1 MSAAPL
7 PDSQRSSPAPRPLQ
21 NMPPINYGYLPMMTS
36 GPPALMYA
44 NSYYGTP
51 FSSHAEASLQNNE
64 APRSSPPAQ
73 DEHEQLLEKVAG
85 VLPDINRLLN
95 NYKET
100 QGRLSAKELLDK
112 QADLS
117 HSEQLNKVTVE
128 LEATKKE
135 YEKVI
140 QDLVSERG
148 KLERELTVVRPRV
161 SELEMAE
168 AEKKTLKVELEA
180 MQVNKKELAEALDVT
195 RRSKEEMQTA
205 RLSNETEIGALK
217 KALQDEKD
225 LHQLYVADVRTQAKD
240 QMALK
245 QREFSK
251 TLDDHKLNYS
261 KVQMELTSLI
271 SKHSTQKKDLDTA
284 RSSEA
289 DCQSKLSL
297 KSKEYEDA
305 LLRHRHE
312 IEAMKKRHEQDRGK
326 MAQGAE
332 ERVAQLCRE
341 HSITEKEWRKD
352 VRSLSAELESQKSE
366 SQRLREELER
376 LRKSKNEEKV
386 HKSAELVESLALWR
400 TKSDELQKQNQ
411 HLDTLLQSLGYAIK
425 N

>member
-1 MSAAPL
+1 MYANPYYGM
-7 PDSQRSSPAPRPLQ
+7 PFSSPAEP
-21 NMPPINYGYLPMMTS
+21 G
-36 GPPALMYA
+36 
-44 NSYYGTP
+44 
-51 FSSHAEASLQNNE
+51 LQNNDS
-64 APRSSPPAQ
+64 PRSPPPAQ
-73 DEHEQLLEKVAG
+73 NEHEQLFEKVAG

-100 QGRLSAKELLDK
+100 QGRLSAKELLEK

-117 HSEQLNKVTVE
+117 HSEQLNKVGVE

-161 SELEMAE
+161 IELESVE
-168 AEKKTLKVELEA
+168 AENRALKAELEA
-180 MQVNKKELAEALDVT
+180 MKVNKKELAEALDGT

-205 RLSNETEIGALK
+205 KLANETEIEALR
-217 KALQDEKD
+217 KALQDEKE
-225 LHQLYVADVRTQAKD
+225 LHQRYVADVKVQAQD
-240 QMALK
+240 QIALK

-251 TLDDHKLNYS
+251 IVDDHKLNYS

-271 SKHSTQKKDLDTA
+271 SKHSIQQGDLDAA

-289 DCQSKLSL
+289 DHKTKFSL
-297 KSKEYEDA
+297 KSKEIDDA

-312 IEAMKKRHEQDRGK
+312 IEAIKTKHEQDQGK

-332 ERVAQLCRE
+332 ERVAQIYRE
-341 HSITEKEWRKD
+341 HSSKEKEWKQD
-352 VRSLSAELESQKSE
+352 FRSMSAELESQKLE
-366 SQRLREELER
+366 SQRLRDELET
-376 LRKSKNEEKV
+376 LGKSKNEEKL
-386 HKSAELVESLALWR
+386 HKTAELVESLALWR

-411 HLDTLLQSLGYAIK
+411 NLDRLLQSRMCH
-425 N
+425 